1 MATPGDVLLQA
12 RKHLGYV
19 EGPRDNE
26 TPFGARTGYNF
37 QPWCGSFVNCVLQ
50 DAGQHGEPSSVYTP
64 SGAAAYRKLG
74 RWIERNGPAQQG
86 DIVFFDWGGSTESS
100 RVDHVGIVEEILPNG
115 TVQTI
120 EGNTSPTN
128 AGSQSNGGGVY
139 RRIRQRNSVA
149 GFGRPAYS
157 SQTTPQV
164 PIDWNAVRRLAAAN
178 IINLGLGGISTIKN
192 GSRGGAVVL
201 WQQAINLVSGAKLAE
216 DGDFGNST
224 RRKTIDFQKFFGLGA
239 DGIVGPQTRSMM
251 LLILSKIRDGS

>member
-50 DAGQHGEPSSVYTP
+50 DAGQLGEPSSVYTP
-64 SGAAAYRKLG
+64 SGAASYRKLG
-74 RWIERNGPAQQG
+74 RWIERNGPAQPG
-86 DIVFFDWGGSTESS
+86 DVVFFDWGGSTESS
-100 RVDHVGIVEEILPNG
+100 RVDHVGLVEEILPNG
-115 TVQTI
+115 SVQTI
-120 EGNTSPTN
+120 EGNTSPTSS
-128 AGSQSNGGGVY
+128 GSQSNGGGVY
-139 RRIRQRNSVA
+139 RRVRPRSVIA

-157 SQTTPQV
+157 EQTAPQN
-164 PIDWNAVRRLAAAN
+164 PIDWNAVRRFVAAV
-178 IINLGLGGISTIKN
+178 IINDGLGSIPTLKI
-192 GSRGGAVVL
+192 GSRGRPVVL
-201 WQQAINLVSGAKLAE
+201 WQQAINLVSGAKLVE

-224 RRKTIDFQKFFGLGA
+224 LRKTIDFQKFFGLGA